1 MIMGRKSSNPVEFE
15 VLRLYAVGAPLL
27 GLLDHRHPAEAHHA
41 LKVEI
46 APKSILRYR
55 QRAC

>member
-1 MIMGRKSSNPVEFE
+1 MRRKSSNPVEFE